1 MWQCVEKEEEV
12 EKEKIGKKNGGTKLE
27 AKWVGKEEQKKKSI
41 GGCCGCKEW
50 CVVLGIGKRY
60 GKRENRGVSGKREER

>member
-1 MWQCVEKEEEV
+1 MYKWVDEKWKK
-12 EKEKIGKKNGGTKLE
+12 KEKKKNGGTKLE

-60 GKRENRGVSGKREER
+60 GKRENRGVSGKREGR